1 MTEKKV
7 NEDQTITNEN
17 TIKFCSWMKK
27 ADEDQA
33 PSDTKIII
41 NKFILKL
48 TFMTTGPPD
57 FCTFRRSVLSLLCT
71 YAFYCGEALLK
82 SCEQRSY
89 ITLSC
94 GRMQELS
101 CECINFDIEIKS
113 QTRKK
118 KKSRISV
125 WKTWA
130 AGIGSCCN
138 RISENPF
145 VLATANQL
153 QWSPKHT
160 VEYLFFSSFT
170 SSHECYKKSTGCPSF
185 QIECQGGFRFFSRKI
200 HAAGSFFFLNKHFKK
215 IWKDCHEA

>member
-1 MTEKKV
+1 
-7 NEDQTITNEN
+7 
-17 TIKFCSWMKK
+17 
-27 ADEDQA
+27 
-33 PSDTKIII
+33 
-41 NKFILKL
+41 
-48 TFMTTGPPD
+48 MTTGSPN
-57 FCTFRRSVLSLLCT
+57 FCTFHRSVLSLLCT

-145 VLATANQL
+145 VLATANHGFSEAQSTRWNTYFSHL
-153 QWSPKHT
+153 SWVAMNVIKRARGVRHFRLNVKEDLDSSPWKSMQ
-160 VEYLFFSSFT
+160 FFS
-170 SSHECYKKSTGCPSF
+170 
-185 QIECQGGFRFFSRKI
+185 
-200 HAAGSFFFLNKHFKK
+200 
-215 IWKDCHEA
+215 